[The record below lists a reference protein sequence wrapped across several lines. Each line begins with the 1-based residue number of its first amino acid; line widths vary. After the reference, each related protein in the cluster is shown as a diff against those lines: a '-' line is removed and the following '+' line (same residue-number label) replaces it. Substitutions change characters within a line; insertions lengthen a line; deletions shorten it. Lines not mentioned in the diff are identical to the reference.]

1 MSAANSS
8 LENSAP
14 FSLEDMH
21 DATPGSLFVRGDIIL
36 NGEAVPPKEFEYS
49 MIKGR
54 GVTTDT
60 RKIAPGSIFVALRGE
75 RFDGHDFLE
84 QAQQAGAAFVVV
96 EDVENAP
103 ENLVCYYALDSLMAL
118 GDMATFH
125 RNRFD
130 IPVIG
135 VTGSYGKTTTRA
147 FIAAALSPLG
157 EILASRE
164 NFNNEI
170 GVPQTLFGLN
180 EEHKAA
186 VIEMGMRGLGQIEYL
201 ADTAR
206 PTIGVITNVGPQH
219 IELLGS
225 LENIARAKA
234 ELIENLSPGS
244 LAVLPS
250 EGEYSELL
258 LDIAREAGCRVVTFG
273 TSEQADFRVSST
285 RTLEN
290 GNVEAQ
296 LIIHHSSF
304 VINLPLPG
312 AHNATNAAAA
322 LAVAHELGVD
332 LNNAAR
338 ALETVEVPGARM
350 RLLRV
355 NGVSLLDDSY
365 NAGPD
370 SMRMALETLR
380 DSPYAKANRNRRVAV
395 LGAMK
400 ELGSFSEEEHRKLG
414 VLASAICDVVVY
426 VGEETRAAFDVTN
439 VEKFW
444 CGNAN
449 EAASRVLDIAEIGDV
464 VLVKGSRSVGLELVV
479 NTLAQ

>member
-14 FSLEDMH
+14 FSLQDMA
-21 DATPGSLFVRGDIIL
+21 DATPGEAFVHGDIVV
-36 NGEAVPPKEFEYS
+36 NGQTVPRDQFEYS
-49 MIKGR
+49 MIEGR
-54 GVTTDT
+54 GITTDT
-60 RKIAPGSIFVALRGE
+60 RKFAPGSIFVALRGE
-75 RFDGHDFLE
+75 RFDGHDFLG

-103 ENLVCYYALDSLMAL
+103 ENLPCYHALDSLMAL

-125 RNRFD
+125 RNRFE

-180 EEHKAA
+180 ASHKAA
-186 VIEMGMRGLGQIEYL
+186 VVEMGMRGEGQILYL

-234 ELIENLSPGS
+234 ELIENLPPGS

-258 LDIAREAGCRVVTFG
+258 IEIARENGCRVVTFG

-285 RTLEN
+285 RTTEN
-290 GNVEAQ
+290 GYLEAQ
-296 LIIHHSSF
+296 FKIQNSELEIA
-304 VINLPLPG
+304 LPLPG

-332 LNNAAR
+332 LNDAAR
-338 ALETVEVPGARM
+338 ALESVEVPGARM
-350 RLLRV
+350 RVVRA
-355 NGVSLLDDSY
+355 GEITILDDSY

-370 SMRMALETLR
+370 SMRAALETLR
-380 DSPYAKANRNRRVAV
+380 DFPNAKRRVAI

-414 VLASAICDVVVY
+414 ALASQICDIVVY

-444 CGNAN
+444 CGSAS
-449 EAASRVLDIAEIGDV
+449 EAANRVLDIVQSGHV

-479 NTLAQ
+479 SALAQ

>member
-14 FSLEDMH
+14 FSLQDMH

-36 NGEAVPPKEFEYS
+36 NGEVVPSKEFEYS

-103 ENLVCYYALDSLMAL
+103 ENLVCFYALDSLMAL

-180 EEHKAA
+180 ASHKAA
-186 VIEMGMRGLGQIEYL
+186 VVEMGMRGEGQILYL
-201 ADTAR
+201 ANMAR

-219 IELLGS
+219 IELLGN

-234 ELIENLSPGS
+234 ELIENLAPDS

-258 LDIAREAGCRVVTFG
+258 IEIAREVGCRVVTFG

-285 RTLEN
+285 RTTEN
-290 GNVEAQ
+290 GSFEAQ
-296 LIIHHSSF
+296 FKIQNSEFEIA
-304 VINLPLPG
+304 LPLPG

-332 LNNAAR
+332 LEKAAR

-350 RLLRV
+350 RVVRA
-355 NGVSLLDDSY
+355 GEITILDDSY

-370 SMRMALETLR
+370 SMRAALETLR
-380 DSPYAKANRNRRVAV
+380 DLPNAKRRVAV

-400 ELGSFSEEEHRKLG
+400 ELGDFSEEEHRKLG
-414 VLASAICDVVVY
+414 VLASTICDVVVY
-426 VGEETRAAFDVTN
+426 VGEETRAAFEVTTI
-439 VEKFW
+439 ETLQ
-444 CGNAN
+444 CENAS
-449 EAASRVLDIAEIGDV
+449 EAANRVLDLVESGVESGDV

-479 NTLAQ
+479 SALAQ